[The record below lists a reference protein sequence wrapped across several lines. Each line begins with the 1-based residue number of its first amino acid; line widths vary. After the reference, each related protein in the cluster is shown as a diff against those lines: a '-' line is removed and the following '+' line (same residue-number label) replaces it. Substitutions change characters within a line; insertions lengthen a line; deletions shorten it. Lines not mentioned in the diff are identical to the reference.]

1 MQERISEH
9 RGYIQHKDMN
19 QPTGR
24 HFNSRGHKLSDMCA
38 TILEKV
44 YSTDDLLRE
53 ERESMGIRK
62 FNSRYKGMNR
72 VN

>member
-38 TILEKV
+38 ISRFKNFVFKELLLLVPTKV
-44 YSTDDLLRE
+44 N
-53 ERESMGIRK
+53 K
-62 FNSRYKGMNR
+62 N
-72 VN
+72 V

>member
-38 TILEKV
+38 IILEKV

-53 ERESMGIRK
+53 GRESM
-62 FNSRYKGMNR
+62 
-72 VN
+72 

>member
-1 MQERISEH
+1 MKPWAYAESEH

-44 YSTDDLLRE
+44 YSNDDLLRGK
-53 ERESMGIRK
+53 GIYVDQK
-62 FNSRYKGMNR
+62 TQ
-72 VN
+72 